1 MLKMKKISIILITV
15 LSIVLI
21 VFLGWYFLLRDKSVP
36 AGEALRDILPF
47 GSGEDI
53 NIPALLP
60 DGEVTDSLQSI
71 VDEFGNPAANLF
83 RISAEPVAGVVLL
96 NTHST
101 SSGQG
106 GTSTVIVRY
115 VDRAT
120 GHIYDT
126 DLATLVTIKV
136 TNQTLPKIYEA
147 YFRSDGNAVLFRS
160 LKNDSDVVENLS
172 LSLTP
177 PKEASTTLYSVSS
190 TPLRGDISAVA
201 VGSSNTLL
209 YALKDTSSIVSST
222 FNGTGIK
229 TLLNSP
235 FNSWR
240 LVTAGNN
247 LVIHTKA
254 SSNTSGYAYTL
265 NISNGAFKK
274 ILGPLNGLAAIPSA
288 TGNRILYSYVE
299 NSITRLFAKNLGDNS
314 LSEILPVTLAEKC
327 VWSTKNIGT
336 LFCGSPTNGLGFG
349 EPDNWYR
356 GASHFSDRIWLFDTN
371 IDIAQVLVEPKPS
384 LGIDIDAIELKL
396 SLNEDYLVFINKTD
410 LSLWAL
416 RLE

>member
-1 MLKMKKISIILITV
+1 MKKISIILIIV
-15 LSIVLI
+15 LSIILI
-21 VFLGWYFLLRDKSVP
+21 AFLGWYFLLRDKSVP

-53 NIPALLP
+53 TRPTTNNQQPTIET
-60 DGEVTDSLQSI
+60 GEQTSF
-71 VDEFGNPAANLF
+71 DEFGNPTANLF

-96 NTHST
+96 NR
-101 SSGQG
+101 
-106 GTSTVIVRY
+106 GTSTIARY

-126 DLATLVTIKV
+126 DLATLVKIKV

-160 LKNDSDVVENLS
+160 LKNDSDVIENLS

-177 PKEASTTLYSVSS
+177 PHTPPQEASTTLYSVSS

-222 FNGTGIK
+222 FNGTGVK

-240 LVTAGNN
+240 LATSGNN
-247 LVIHTKA
+247 LVVHTKA
-254 SSNTSGYAYTL
+254 GSNTAGYAYTL
-265 NISNGAFKK
+265 NISNGAFTK
-274 ILGPLNGLAAIPSA
+274 ILGPLNGLVAIPSA
-288 TGNRILYSYVE
+288 VGNRILYSYVE
-299 NSITRLFAKNLGDNS
+299 NGITRLFAKNLGNNS

-327 VWSTKNIGT
+327 VWSIRNIGT

-356 GASHFSDRIWLFDTN
+356 GATHFSDRIWLFDTN
-371 IDIAQVLVEPKPS
+371 IDIAQVLVEPKTS
-384 LGIDIDAIELKL
+384 LGIDIDATELKL
-396 SLNEDYLVFINKTD
+396 SLKEDYLIFINKTD